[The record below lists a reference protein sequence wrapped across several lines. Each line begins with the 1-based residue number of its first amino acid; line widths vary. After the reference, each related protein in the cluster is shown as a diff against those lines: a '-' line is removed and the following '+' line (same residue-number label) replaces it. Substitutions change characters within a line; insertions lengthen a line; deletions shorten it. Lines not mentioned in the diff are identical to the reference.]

1 MQHSM
6 HEAICNYKTAGA
18 HYCTYL
24 HLVWNVV
31 VMLKLFTHSNRYRE
45 ESKERK
51 YKEITMAQWITRLRN
66 NSFVKGK
73 G

>member
-18 HYCTYL
+18 HYCTCL

-31 VMLKLFTHSNRYRE
+31 VMLNCLRIPIDRE
-45 ESKERK
+45 ERKERK
-51 YKEITMAQWITRLRN
+51 YKGITMAQWITGLRN